1 MRDNVRYYRHLLERH
16 GHVVS
21 YVVASDSRE
30 VEANVNI
37 LFDLHR
43 ARAHARMSVEHGDK
57 FRSLRRRAFMRD
69 VAETF
74 SAVGQ
79 LRVGVLRVGP
89 EPVAM
94 LATLEAMKDGM
105 ARGMNRVEFLR
116 GAGQF
121 KNRWDLMRR
130 SLSQI
135 LVVRRPALWKP
146 LVALRQLRSTGTVA
160 IPGLVTAGLCGSDW

>member
-1 MRDNVRYYRHLLERH
+1 
-16 GHVVS
+16 
-21 YVVASDSRE
+21 
-30 VEANVNI
+30 
-37 LFDLHR
+37 
-43 ARAHARMSVEHGDK
+43 
-57 FRSLRRRAFMRD
+57 MRD

-89 EPVAM
+89 EPVAAQLWMERGHTLFLLHTGYRPAWASYSVAM

-160 IPGLVTAGLCGSDW
+160 IPGLVTAGLCGSNGCVG